1 MVAIGEFVYN
11 TEQRREMLRQ
21 MKEHLQNEW
30 LKRKAEGRLSKKK
43 IVLPGAEPILSPTI
57 KRKLKKRKTKIK
69 TKRKRRIRVFKV
81 IEGTK
86 YGDQIVLKE
95 IKRVRRKNR
104 KYKNKNGRYF
114 KRSDR

>member
-1 MVAIGEFVYN
+1 MEN

-43 IVLPGAEPILSPTI
+43 IVLPGAEPIPLPPI
-57 KRKLKKRKTKIK
+57 KRKLKKTK
-69 TKRKRRIRVFKV
+69 TKRKRRIRLFKV
-81 IEGTK
+81 IQATK

-95 IKRVRRKNR
+95 IKRIKRKNR
-104 KYKNKNGRYF
+104 KYKK
-114 KRSDR
+114 

>member
-43 IVLPGAEPILSPTI
+43 IVLPGAEPIPPI
-57 KRKLKKRKTKIK
+57 KRKLKKRKTK
-69 TKRKRRIRVFKV
+69 TKRKRRIRLFKV
-81 IEGTK
+81 IQATK
-86 YGDQIVLKE
+86 YGDQIILKE
-95 IKRVRRKNR
+95 IKRIKRKNR
-104 KYKNKNGRYF
+104 KYKK
-114 KRSDR
+114 